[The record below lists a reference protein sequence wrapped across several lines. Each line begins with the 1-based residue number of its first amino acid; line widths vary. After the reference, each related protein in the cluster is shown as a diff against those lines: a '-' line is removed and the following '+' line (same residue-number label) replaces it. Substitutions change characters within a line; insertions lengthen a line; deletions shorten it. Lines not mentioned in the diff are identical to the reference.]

1 MLAYDPSTNPLNNNE
16 WSYPL
21 TECVHVAS
29 MALSVGCIGLVD
41 LRLLG
46 LNNRERPFSEMAAE
60 MLPWTW
66 SSFVLAAL
74 AGLLMFSSKAVTY
87 YGNIPFRIKIGCLA
101 LAGLNMA
108 LFQWIGIRHLDNWDR
123 STPPRAAKFAGAASL
138 ILWTII
144 VAAGR
149 WIGFTT

>member
-46 LNNRERPFSEMAAE
+46 LGIQSCTPGQLVRDTEVWTLLGLFLAISSGLLIFSTDPLHFLTNGPFQFKMG
-60 MLPWTW
+60 
-66 SSFVLAAL
+66 VLLAGILYNYTIHRQAAL
-74 AGLLMFSSKAVTY
+74 AGSRAAGLIAAFS
-87 YGNIPFRIKIGCLA
+87 LA
-101 LAGLNMA
+101 LWL
-108 LFQWIGIRHLDNWDR
+108 
-123 STPPRAAKFAGAASL
+123 SP
-138 ILWTII
+138 
-144 VAAGR
+144 VAAG
-149 WIGFTT
+149 IFTAFV